1 MNTENAPHD
10 NVDVRLQN
18 RMTFNHSHITVIF
31 APVILI
37 GFFVFGSWVIFFPHS
52 YLAIVPWIIGTVL
65 VVSGLA
71 VFAALAAFSVAFIGK
86 PVVNLI
92 RELGNAITDMRIKW
106 HHRDFLESGT
116 NHAAYL
122 EEGKVMIR
130 PVVQERHTHIHKPEL
145 PAVEEQKQIEGP
157 PLPEYVR
164 YEDVRYN
171 VPHGHTLLGCQAGG
185 RVETRPFK
193 VLDTMWIVGGSKTG
207 KTNDIVIKV
216 EEGHNVGR
224 RLVVVDPHKT
234 KSDSLYNAIRGYERD
249 FLLPVAHTRDEIKQ
263 AIAAF
268 KEEAMRRIGGGSY
281 REGWTLIV
289 DEVGALTGVPGL
301 RDDEQV
307 EMYKLIAPI
316 AKMCGEQLRGY
327 DMSGWFISQSP
338 IGLSWLANSA
348 MTVFVHKMIKEN
360 QQKLATNSN
369 TAVMDDMTNWPR
381 GRVFCYGLD
390 IQGEYLLQQ
399 PVITSRIV
407 ESFVSEP
414 LPDLAPNPSKSI
426 HNGETFL
433 RSTAPVQMNGMN
445 GMNEP
450 MKPHEYNL
458 NIHERSEYSRDLPPV
473 SDEEKAAILAAAQV
487 QKSITGK
494 VIRTKVRDALEWN
507 NAMFPKIKKVLDEE
521 GL

>member
-10 NVDVRLQN
+10 NVDVKLQN
-18 RMTFNHSHITVIF
+18 RMTFNHSHITIIF
-31 APVILI
+31 APIIVF
-37 GFFVFGSWVIFFPHS
+37 GFIVFGSWIIFFPHA
-52 YLAIVPWIIGTVL
+52 YLAVVPWIIGSVL
-65 VVSGLA
+65 IIGGLA
-71 VFAALAAFSVAFIGK
+71 VVSALVAFGVHFIAR
-86 PVVNLI
+86 PVVHLI
-92 RELGNAITDMRIKW
+92 QDARHSFTDARIKW
-106 HHRDFLESGT
+106 HRRDYLESGP

-122 EEGKVMIR
+122 EDRKVVVK
-130 PVVQERHTHIHKPEL
+130 PVIQERHNHIHKPEL
-145 PAVEEQKQIEGP
+145 PAAEEPKQIEGP

-185 RVETRPFK
+185 RVVTKPFK

-224 RLVVVDPHKT
+224 RLLVVDPHKT

-249 FLLPVAHTRDEIKQ
+249 FLQPVAHTHEEIKQ
-263 AIAAF
+263 TLTAF
-268 KEEAMRRIGGGSY
+268 KDEAIRRIAGGSY
-281 REGWTLIV
+281 RDGWTLIV
-289 DEVGALTGVPGL
+289 DEVGALTGAPGL
-301 RDDEQV
+301 RDEEQT
-307 EMYKLIAPI
+307 EMYRLIAPI

-338 IGLSWLANSA
+338 IGLAWLANSA

-399 PVITSRIV
+399 PVITARV
-407 ESFVSEP
+407 VDAAP
-414 LPDLAPNPSKSI
+414 PTLPNLAPNPFTQNHHSV
-426 HNGETFL
+426 N
-433 RSTAPVQMNGMN
+433 AVNGMETPSEARSWQSVNVTAEMSDDAQKPFETSSVGNDIRGIIVRLHEQKMPLGKIAEAVGLN
-445 GMNEP
+445 GRKYP
-450 MKPHEYNL
+450 MFMAVCQEL
-458 NIHERSEYSRDLPPV
+458 
-473 SDEEKAAILAAAQV
+473 
-487 QKSITGK
+487 G
-494 VIRTKVRDALEWN
+494 IRK
-507 NAMFPKIKKVLDEE
+507 
-521 GL
+521 

>member
-1 MNTENAPHD
+1 MNSENAPHH
-10 NVDVRLQN
+10 NVDMRLNN
-18 RMTFNHSHITVIF
+18 RMSFHNSRIIVFFVPVIF
-31 APVILI
+31 L
-37 GFFVFGSWVIFFPHS
+37 GFFVFGSWIWMYPGAYVAS
-52 YLAIVPWIIGTVL
+52 LPWIIGS
-65 VVSGLA
+65 VVVCVAIA
-71 VFAALAAFSVAFIGK
+71 VISAITAFGVHFIGK
-86 PVVNLI
+86 PTAHLI
-92 RELGNAITDMRIKW
+92 GEFIHSIVDARIKW
-106 HHRDFLESGT
+106 SRRHFLDSGPA
-116 NHAAYL
+116 HVAYL
-122 EEGKVMIR
+122 QDGRVMIA
-130 PVVQERHTHIHKPEL
+130 PIIQEKHTHIHKPEL
-145 PAVEEQKQIEGP
+145 PAAEEQKQIEGP

-164 YEDVRYN
+164 YEDVRHN

-185 RVETRPFK
+185 RVVTKPFK

-216 EEGHNVGR
+216 EEGHTGGR

-249 FLLPVAHTRDEIKQ
+249 FLLPVAHTHEEIKQ
-263 AIAAF
+263 TIAAF
-268 KEEAMRRIGGGSY
+268 KQEAMRRIAGGSY
-281 REGWTLIV
+281 RDGWTLIV

-301 RDDEQV
+301 RDDEQM

-338 IGLSWLANSA
+338 IGLAWLANSA

-369 TAVMDDMTNWPR
+369 TQIMDDMTNWPR

-399 PVITSRIV
+399 PVITARV
-407 ESFVSEP
+407 VDAAP
-414 LPDLAPNPSKSI
+414 PTLPDLAPNPAKNIQREES
-426 HNGETFL
+426 FL
-433 RSTAPVQMNGMN
+433 RSVAPETMNVLN

-450 MKPHEYNL
+450 MKQREYDMNIQNVHEYSE
-458 NIHERSEYSRDLPPV
+458 NIQQV
-473 SDEEKAAILAAAQV
+473 SNEEKTAILAAAQA

-494 VIRTKVRDALEWN
+494 VIRTKVRDDLGWN

-521 GL
+521 GW